1 MCELDVARVCANVEK
16 FNCDYIAGHAPSRRN
31 IEILLVVLNTLPGHE
46 ISLANILSVEL
57 IGSKCLCQVIQSNT
71 EQYRTVISKTE

>member
-31 IEILLVVLNTLPGHE
+31 IEILLVVLNTLPGNE
-46 ISLANILSVEL
+46 ISLALLS
-57 IGSKCLCQVIQSNT
+57 
-71 EQYRTVISKTE
+71 